1 MKRGKTSITK
11 LMPSAFSRALVS
23 DFPEANMAV
32 YIATDGVV
40 YRKDVYDVAT
50 GKKPRGDFGYLTT
63 RTHTDMEREE
73 ARKIY
78 NQSTGD
84 PQCPPAPAQQQQ
96 EESDSPVFKPTL
108 LLIAIRLGIDSLHR
122 SYYPA
127 LKVRSRF
134 PS

>member
-1 MKRGKTSITK
+1 
-11 LMPSAFSRALVS
+11 LVS

-84 PQCPPAPAQQQQ
+84 PQRTPAPSPPQQQG
-96 EESDSPVFKPTL
+96 DGDAPVFKPTL

-127 LKVRSRF
+127 LKVRSHYLSF
-134 PS
+134 AIIVY

>member
-1 MKRGKTSITK
+1 
-11 LMPSAFSRALVS
+11 MPFSRALVS

-84 PQCPPAPAQQQQ
+84 PQRTPTPPAQQQQ
-96 EESDSPVFKPTL
+96 GDGDSPVFKPTL

-127 LKVRSRF
+127 LKVRSHF
-134 PS
+134 SSLALIVY